1 MERRAMKAS
10 KPTDAQKGFII
21 KQDEDGAPV
30 AEICRKAGISQAT
43 YFNWKREVRRSD
55 AVGDTAPAPGDW
67 SPERLAAP
75 NRLRRQ
81 VELAFKR
88 MKSLVGLK
96 DLRAKDPDFARLWIN
111 TARLAEDDLP
121 ALDPEAPDPLPWP
134 PDPSRSPDLAPR
146 RHGHHQH
153 PCRRPAGARKSVVSG
168 NSVSVSV
175 AHGGRR
181 NLKTKHTST
190 HFS

>member
-55 AVGDTAPAPGDW
+55 AVGDTAPEPGDW
-67 SPERLAAP
+67 TPERLAAP

-88 MKSLVGLK
+88 MKTLVGLK
-96 DLRAKDPDFARLWIN
+96 DLPATDPDLTHIGPN
-111 TARLAEDDLP
+111 TD
-121 ALDPEAPDPLPWP
+121 
-134 PDPSRSPDLAPR
+134 
-146 RHGHHQH
+146 
-153 PCRRPAGARKSVVSG
+153 RRPTSG
-168 NSVSVSV
+168 R
-175 AHGGRR
+175 AA
-181 NLKTKHTST
+181 
-190 HFS
+190 

>member
-88 MKSLVGLK
+88 MKSLVGDRK
-96 DLRAKDPDFARLWIN
+96 
-111 TARLAEDDLP
+111 
-121 ALDPEAPDPLPWP
+121 
-134 PDPSRSPDLAPR
+134 RSGEGKRVQGRVEL
-146 RHGHHQH
+146 
-153 PCRRPAGARKSVVSG
+153 
-168 NSVSVSV
+168 
-175 AHGGRR
+175 GGRR
-181 NLKTKHTST
+181 
-190 HFS
+190 